1 MITVIV
7 FYYVGRYFHLRNKSR
22 ERLVWWSP
30 EKIFIPQSTIE
41 IQDVCWWNW
50 NISEFDDV
58 LAHYL
63 GYGLNTK
70 DMNKELLYVLVSGG
84 EAKIHC
90 IYFIVLNWKTTIVD
104 SRKALYLSYFQNWFS
119 TSMCQQS
126 IMVFINLFSSNLLYR
141 CVVPCLNRLT
151 LVGGLNFQ
159 NNLASLNIQGALPLS
174 IFVSIFIFFKN
185 ALVAIELLLI

>member
-1 MITVIV
+1 MPLSTLTAVSWSG
-7 FYYVGRYFHLRNKSR
+7 YYRANR
-22 ERLVWWSP
+22 RLPGSSCDELNNVKGSLQLLWRKWSLWMCSIML
-30 EKIFIPQSTIE
+30 EDIFIFEIKAGKDLCDGHQKKIFIPQSAIE

-90 IYFIVLNWKTTIVD
+90 I
-104 SRKALYLSYFQNWFS
+104 
-119 TSMCQQS
+119 
-126 IMVFINLFSSNLLYR
+126 LFYCTELKNNH
-141 CVVPCLNRLT
+141 CRL
-151 LVGGLNFQ
+151 
-159 NNLASLNIQGALPLS
+159 
-174 IFVSIFIFFKN
+174 
-185 ALVAIELLLI
+185 

>member
-1 MITVIV
+1 MITVNV

-30 EKIFIPQSTIE
+30 EKIFIPQSAIE

-50 NISEFDDV
+50 NISEYDDV

-63 GYGLNTK
+63 GYGLNTE

-90 IYFIVLNWKTTIVD
+90 ILFYCTELKNNHCRLQK
-104 SRKALYLSYFQNWFS
+104 SALSELFPELIQYQYVPTKYYGVHKS
-119 TSMCQQS
+119 
-126 IMVFINLFSSNLLYR
+126 VF
-141 CVVPCLNRLT
+141 
-151 LVGGLNFQ
+151 
-159 NNLASLNIQGALPLS
+159 
-174 IFVSIFIFFKN
+174 K
-185 ALVAIELLLI
+185 